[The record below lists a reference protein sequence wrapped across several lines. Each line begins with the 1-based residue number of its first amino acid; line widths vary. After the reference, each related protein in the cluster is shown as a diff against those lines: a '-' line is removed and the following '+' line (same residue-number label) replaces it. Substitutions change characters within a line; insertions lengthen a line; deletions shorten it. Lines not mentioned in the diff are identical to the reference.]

1 MKFISI
7 FAASHI
13 NHVLSKGNTKEKY
26 IEIYYRGNICFSS
39 RFVLEIHS
47 HGKFPCPSHECWDFD
62 SLLGQCILKDDSR
75 CFDVFC
81 HHDKMIVYFKSSLLN
96 LIDGDETQVEISDT
110 A

>member
-1 MKFISI
+1 MYCRKVTQKKNI
-7 FAASHI
+7 
-13 NHVLSKGNTKEKY
+13 LKY
-26 IEIYYRGNICFSS
+26 IIEKTFL
-39 RFVLEIHS
+39 FVKIFFLEIHS

-96 LIDGDETQVEISDT
+96 LIDGDETQVELFKT